1 MWYHAQCD
9 ILYTGTHTDQWNCTE
24 LRNNPIHLWSVDFRK
39 GTKIMQRG
47 KNNLFQQMVL
57 GQLDAHLQKNEFGP
71 LLHNIY
77 KN

>member
-1 MWYHAQCD
+1 
-9 ILYTGTHTDQWNCTE
+9 
-24 LRNNPIHLWSVDFRK
+24 
-39 GTKIMQRG
+39 MQRG